1 MIRTQ
6 MCFGRFLLKTATV
19 FGLTLL
25 VTGCSKKSS
34 ETASEADVHLRI
46 LSKDTAGK
54 DEKVLVKICTNN
66 AQWGIAKAYFDCENK
81 SNISVDTV
89 RKTIVGCDKQLA
101 VLKDTVVIQF
111 APNVLGQS
119 IFPRLRILISKK
131 QGAELKVVDTTFK
144 YYVVQ

>member
-1 MIRTQ
+1 

-19 FGLTLL
+19 FSLTLL
-25 VTGCSKKSS
+25 TTCCSKKSS
-34 ETASEADVHLRI
+34 ETASEADVPLRI
-46 LSKDTAGK
+46 LSKDTVKK
-54 DEKVLVKICTNN
+54 DEKVLVEICTDN

-89 RKTIVGCDKQLA
+89 RKTIAGCDKELA

-119 IFPRLRILISKK
+119 IFPRLRILLSKK
-131 QGAELKVVDTTFK
+131 QGAEVKVIDTTFN